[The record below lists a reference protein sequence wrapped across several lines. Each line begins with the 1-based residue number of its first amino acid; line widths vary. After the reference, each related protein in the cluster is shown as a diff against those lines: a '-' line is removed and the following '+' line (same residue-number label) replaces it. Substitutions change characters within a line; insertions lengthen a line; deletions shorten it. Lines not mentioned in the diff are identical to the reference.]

1 MRPAAH
7 LKIVRADERA
17 PAAPKPAPARRGPD
31 SGELALVTGLFL
43 FNVIPVAGELAGIGR
58 WSPGAGG
65 FAAGALLLTGPE
77 LWSQV
82 RARVGR
88 NAERGGSAP

>member
-7 LKIVRADERA
+7 LTIVRTDERA
-17 PAAPKPAPARRGPD
+17 PAAPKPTPAPDAGD
-31 SGELALVTGLFL
+31 LALVTGLFL

-58 WSPGAGG
+58 WSPVAVG
-65 FAAGALLLTGPE
+65 FAAGALLLTGHE

-82 RARVGR
+82 RARAGR
-88 NAERGGSAP
+88 NAERGR